1 MKLLWNFK
9 SLLTVMLMLSML
21 TLLQAQELP
30 PKHRG
35 MHPTLQKDGKVVDEN
50 GKQLGYITKDGKV
63 CDVTGKVI
71 GIIAKSGNVTT
82 ANGKGIIGVM
92 QKDGSFKSK
101 SGYVVT
107 TGGDGTVMAAGKM
120 VGHVD
125 TAYKNKAHGCALHCF
140 FSAENEEAD
149 AIDNPKD

>member
-1 MKLLWNFK
+1 MKTK
-9 SLLTVMLMLSML
+9 SILVFMLMVLAF
-21 TLLQAQELP
+21 TLVQSQELP

-35 MHPTLQKDGKVVDEN
+35 MHPRLQADGKVVDEK

-71 GIIAKSGNVTT
+71 GIIAASGDVTT
-82 ANGKGIIGVM
+82 ANGKGIVGVI

-101 SGYVVT
+101 KGHVVT
-107 TGGDGTVMAAGKM
+107 TGGDGAIMVAGKM

-125 TAYKNKAHGCALHCF
+125 EAYKIKSHGCAVHCF
-140 FSAENEEAD
+140 YSIENED
-149 AIDNPKD
+149 ANEIDENIDF

>member
-1 MKLLWNFK
+1 MKMLWNSK
-9 SLLTVMLMLSML
+9 SLLMLMLMIL
-21 TLLQAQELP
+21 TITLLQAQP

-71 GIIAKSGNVTT
+71 GIIAKTGDVRT
-82 ANGKGIIGVM
+82 ANGKGIIGVI

-101 SGYVVT
+101 SGHVVT
-107 TGGDGTVMAAGKM
+107 TGGDGAIMVAGKM

-125 TAYKNKAHGCALHCF
+125 EAYKNKSHACAVHCF
-140 FSAENEEAD
+140 FSEENED
-149 AIDNPKD
+149 ANEIDDQIE

>member
-1 MKLLWNFK
+1 MKTK
-9 SLLTVMLMLSML
+9 SILVFMLMVLAF
-21 TLLQAQELP
+21 TLVQSQELP

-35 MHPTLQKDGKVVDEN
+35 MHPRLQADGKVVDEK

-71 GIIAKSGNVTT
+71 GIIAASGDVTT
-82 ANGKGIIGVM
+82 ANGKGIVGVI

-101 SGYVVT
+101 KGHVVT
-107 TGGDGTVMAAGKM
+107 TGGDGAIMVAGKM

-125 TAYKNKAHGCALHCF
+125 EAYKIKSHGCAVHCF
-140 FSAENEEAD
+140 YSIENED
-149 AIDNPKD
+149 ANEIDENIDL

>member
-1 MKLLWNFK
+1 MKTK
-9 SLLTVMLMLSML
+9 SILVFMLMVLAF
-21 TLLQAQELP
+21 TLVQSQELP

-35 MHPTLQKDGKVVDEN
+35 MHPRLQADGKVVDEK

-71 GIIAKSGNVTT
+71 GIIAASGDVTT
-82 ANGKGIIGVM
+82 ANGKGIVGVI

-101 SGYVVT
+101 KGHVVT
-107 TGGDGTVMAAGKM
+107 TGGDGAIMVAGKM

-125 TAYKNKAHGCALHCF
+125 EAYKIKSHGCAVHCF
-140 FSAENEEAD
+140 YSIENED
-149 AIDNPKD
+149 AKEIDENIDF